1 MLKFVKHHL
10 ESITG
15 VEIFPLISFTIFFVF
30 FVGLIAYVILER
42 KDYIRKMEEL
52 PLEDII

>member
-10 ESITG
+10 ETITG
-15 VEIFPLISFTIFFVF
+15 VEIFPLISFVIFFVF
-30 FVGLIAYVILER
+30 FLALLAFVFSER
-42 KDYIRKMEEL
+42 KEHINAMKKL